1 MARMVALIFGRRAAR
16 SPSVLPARIEISSV
30 PGVEEGLH
38 GRCRRVEHL
47 RFGRDHDDI
56 GRGNFLG
63 RGIEPHA
70 LLVGQRDH
78 LVRGLGVDQP
88 DALRIDVDA
97 QRVIAPPS
105 LPVPIRTSDCGS
117 AADEPGLE
125 IVIE

>member
-1 MARMVALIFGRRAAR
+1 M
-16 SPSVLPARIEISSV
+16 
-30 PGVEEGLH
+30 EEGLQ

-56 GRGNFLG
+56 GSGNFLG

-78 LVRGLGVDQP
+78 LVRALGVDQA
-88 DALRIDVDA
+88 DALRIDADA
-97 QRVIAPPS
+97 QPVIAPPS
-105 LPVPIRTSDCGS
+105 LPVPITTSDCGS
-117 AADEPGLE
+117 AANDPGLE